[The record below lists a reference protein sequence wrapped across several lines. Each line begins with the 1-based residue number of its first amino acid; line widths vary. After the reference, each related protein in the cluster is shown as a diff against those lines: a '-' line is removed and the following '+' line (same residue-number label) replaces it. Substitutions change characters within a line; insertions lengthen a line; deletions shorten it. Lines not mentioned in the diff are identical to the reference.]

1 MDVVEHYNN
10 LTLKTLSALKFALGI
25 NRLQTKMSFFKKW
38 CENQNYLREKE
49 RRRNWNF

>member
-25 NRLQTKMSFFKKW
+25 KRLQKKYFFFKK
-38 CENQNYLREKE
+38 
-49 RRRNWNF
+49 